1 MLVVKRTA
9 IAAVLCALL
18 PAACGGGQTEPAAQ
32 RSPDERP
39 TAIESTV
46 PGTVTRGDSST
57 DLDRTPVSAAD
68 YQMYVAIMGGAS
80 AMLSGLSDADKAA
93 LELAKKVESGAA
105 QATAANEPMLAQ
117 ARALRERDFE
127 LARLQGIEPRYRKVK
142 EKIEAVI
149 GPKAKAPAAGDT
161 LAIENLRY
169 LEANRATIE
178 RLQKIVN
185 DPLSRPAGTPGP
197 PAQ

>member
-18 PAACGGGQTEPAAQ
+18 PAACGGGQTEPAVQ
-32 RSPDERP
+32 RSPEERP

-68 YQMYVAIMGGAS
+68 YQMYVAIMGGSS
-80 AMLSGLSDADKAA
+80 ALLTGLTDADKAA

-105 QATAANEPMLAQ
+105 QATSANESMLAQ
-117 ARALRERDFE
+117 ARSLRERDLE

-142 EKIEAVI
+142 EKIEGGEGWDQVLVFEYDEVCETSYKDR
-149 GPKAKAPAAGDT
+149 GGKYQGQVGVTLPK
-161 LAIENLRY
+161 I
-169 LEANRATIE
+169 
-178 RLQKIVN
+178 
-185 DPLSRPAGTPGP
+185 
-197 PAQ
+197 

>member
-18 PAACGGGQTEPAAQ
+18 PAACGGGQTEPAVQ

-105 QATAANEPMLAQ
+105 QATAANEPLLAQ
-117 ARALRERDFE
+117 ARALRERDLE

-149 GPKAKAPAAGDT
+149 GPKAQAPAAGDT

-185 DPLSRPAGTPGP
+185 DPLSRPAGTSGP

>member
-32 RSPDERP
+32 RGPDERP

-149 GPKAKAPAAGDT
+149 GPKAKAPAAGDA

-178 RLQKIVN
+178 RLQKILN

>member
-32 RSPDERP
+32 RGPDERP

>member
-32 RSPDERP
+32 RSPGERP

-80 AMLSGLSDADKAA
+80 ALLTGLTDADKAA

-105 QATAANEPMLAQ
+105 QATSTNESMLAQ
-117 ARALRERDFE
+117 ARSLRERDLE

-185 DPLSRPAGTPGP
+185 DPLSRPAATPAP

>member
-32 RSPDERP
+32 RGPDERP

-80 AMLSGLSDADKAA
+80 AMLSGLSEADKAA

-185 DPLSRPAGTPGP
+185 DPLSRPSGTPGP